1 MNVNIPV
8 LALSIV
14 GVLIAAYG
22 VLVQQ
27 SIPLIA
33 TGVGII
39 IFAWLL
45 QEMTK
50 RRSA

>member
-14 GVLIAAYG
+14 GVLIAAAG
-22 VLVQQ
+22 VFVQQ
-27 SIPLIA
+27 SIFLIA
-33 TGVGII
+33 AGVGII

-45 QEMTK
+45 QEMAK
-50 RRSA
+50 RRT

>member
-14 GVLIAAYG
+14 GVLIAAAG

-27 SIPLIA
+27 SVPLIA

-45 QEMTK
+45 QEMAK
-50 RRSA
+50 RRT